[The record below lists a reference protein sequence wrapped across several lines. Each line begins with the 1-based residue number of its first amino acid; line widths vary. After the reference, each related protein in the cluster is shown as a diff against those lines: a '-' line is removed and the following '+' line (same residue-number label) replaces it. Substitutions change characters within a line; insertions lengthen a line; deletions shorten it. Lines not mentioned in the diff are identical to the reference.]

1 MYMALKHSHLLF
13 IALSLSFLAVR
24 FLLSLRAPALLRKK
38 FFKIAP
44 HVVDTF
50 LLLTAIGLMLTIQQ
64 YPFQT
69 PWLTEKLL
77 GLFAYI
83 GLAVMALK
91 RPHSADALGR
101 FRRCFK
107 LAGCRCKNSNHQ
119 NTVVFKLNR
128 FVWLSG

>member
-1 MYMALKHSHLLF
+1 MYMALKHSHMLF
-13 IALSLSFLAVR
+13 IALSVSFLAVR
-24 FLLSLRAPALLRKK
+24 FLLSLKAPALLQKK

-69 PWLTEKLL
+69 PWLTEKLF

-91 RPHSADALGR
+91 GRTLLMRWVGFIGALSW
-101 FRRCFK
+101 
-107 LAGCRCKNSNHQ
+107 LALVAKVAITKTPMLFG
-119 NTVVFKLNR
+119 
-128 FVWLSG
+128 

>member
-1 MYMALKHSHLLF
+1 MYMALKHSHMLF
-13 IALSLSFLAVR
+13 IALSVTFLAVR
-24 FLLSLRAPALLRKK
+24 FLLSLKSPALLQNK
-38 FFKIAP
+38 FLKIAP

-69 PWLTEKLL
+69 PWLTDKLF

-91 RPHSADALGR
+91 GRTLLMRWVGFLGALSW
-101 FRRCFK
+101 
-107 LAGCRCKNSNHQ
+107 LALVGKVAI
-119 NTVVFKLNR
+119 TKTPVLF
-128 FVWLSG
+128 G

>member
-1 MYMALKHSHLLF
+1 MYMALKHSHMLF
-13 IALSLSFLAVR
+13 IVLSVSFLAVR
-24 FLLSLRAPALLRKK
+24 FLLSLKAPALLQNK

-50 LLLTAIGLMLTIQQ
+50 LLLTAVGLMVTIQQ

-69 PWLTEKLL
+69 PWLTDKLF

-91 RPHSADALGR
+91 GRTLLMRWVGFLGAL
-101 FRRCFK
+101 
-107 LAGCRCKNSNHQ
+107 S
-119 NTVVFKLNR
+119 
-128 FVWLSG
+128 WLVLVAKVAMTKTPVLFG

>member
-1 MYMALKHSHLLF
+1 MYMALKHSHMLF
-13 IALSLSFLAVR
+13 IALSVSFLAVR
-24 FLLSLRAPALLRKK
+24 FLLSLKAPALLQKK

-50 LLLTAIGLMLTIQQ
+50 LLLTAVGLMVTIQQ

-69 PWLTEKLL
+69 PWLTDKLF

-91 RPHSADALGR
+91 GRTLTMRWLGFIGAL
-101 FRRCFK
+101 
-107 LAGCRCKNSNHQ
+107 S
-119 NTVVFKLNR
+119 
-128 FVWLSG
+128 WLVLVARVAITKTPVLFG

>member
-1 MYMALKHSHLLF
+1 MYMALKHSHMLF
-13 IALSLSFLAVR
+13 IALSVTFLAVR
-24 FLLSLRAPALLRKK
+24 FLLSLKSPALLQNK
-38 FFKIAP
+38 FLKIAP

-69 PWLTEKLL
+69 PWLTEKLF

-91 RPHSADALGR
+91 GRTLLMRWVGFVGALSW
-101 FRRCFK
+101 
-107 LAGCRCKNSNHQ
+107 LA
-119 NTVVFKLNR
+119 VVAKIAVTKTPLFL
-128 FVWLSG
+128 G

>member
-1 MYMALKHSHLLF
+1 MYMALKHSHMLF
-13 IALSLSFLAVR
+13 IALSVTFLAVR
-24 FLLSLRAPALLRKK
+24 FLLSLKSPALLQNK
-38 FFKIAP
+38 FLKIAP

-69 PWLTEKLL
+69 PWLTDKLF

-91 RPHSADALGR
+91 GRTLLMRWVGFIGALSW
-101 FRRCFK
+101 
-107 LAGCRCKNSNHQ
+107 LALVAKVAITKTPLLFG
-119 NTVVFKLNR
+119 
-128 FVWLSG
+128 

>member
-1 MYMALKHSHLLF
+1 MYMALKHSHMLF
-13 IALSLSFLAVR
+13 IALSVTFLAVR
-24 FLLSLRAPALLRKK
+24 FLLSLKSPALLQSK
-38 FFKIAP
+38 FLKIAP

-69 PWLTEKLL
+69 PWLTEKLF

-91 RPHSADALGR
+91 GRTLLMRWVGFVGALAW
-101 FRRCFK
+101 
-107 LAGCRCKNSNHQ
+107 LALVGKVAI
-119 NTVVFKLNR
+119 TKTPILF
-128 FVWLSG
+128 G

>member
-1 MYMALKHSHLLF
+1 MYMALKHSHMLF
-13 IALSLSFLAVR
+13 IALSVTFLAVR
-24 FLLSLRAPALLRKK
+24 FLLSLKSPALLQNK
-38 FFKIAP
+38 FLKIAP

-69 PWLTEKLL
+69 PWLTEKLF

-91 RPHSADALGR
+91 GRTLLMRWVGFVGALSW
-101 FRRCFK
+101 
-107 LAGCRCKNSNHQ
+107 LALVGKVAI
-119 NTVVFKLNR
+119 TKTPMLF
-128 FVWLSG
+128 G

>member
-24 FLLSLRAPALLRKK
+24 FLLSLRAPALLQKK

-91 RPHSADALGR
+91 GRTLLMRWVGFVGALSW
-101 FRRCFK
+101 
-107 LAGCRCKNSNHQ
+107 LA
-119 NTVVFKLNR
+119 VVAKIAITKTPLF
-128 FVWLSG
+128 LS

>member
-1 MYMALKHSHLLF
+1 MYMALKHSHMLF
-13 IALSLSFLAVR
+13 IALSVSFLAVR
-24 FLLSLRAPALLRKK
+24 FLLSLKAPALLQKK

-69 PWLTEKLL
+69 PWLTEKLF

-91 RPHSADALGR
+91 GRTLLMRWVGFVGALSW
-101 FRRCFK
+101 
-107 LAGCRCKNSNHQ
+107 LALVAKVAITKTPMLFG
-119 NTVVFKLNR
+119 
-128 FVWLSG
+128 